1 MENYERNENL
11 KEYIEKHIDRMLVAE
26 EYKPLLVDILL
37 RRACEFGFTSTEV
50 KQDLDSIIN
59 NLDSIEVDEIHN
71 RGNSVGVYYSKEKR
85 IVLKKEFV
93 ERCIKDKDYESLYQV
108 LTHEVYHSLSKDEN
122 GMDRL
127 GLYNSLTGYYN
138 NTLLEAI
145 VEKSADRT
153 VFNRQKNEQTAPY
166 YHQNE
171 IGYSNITFITDA
183 IAAAY
188 GMSEKS
194 FLREAILERVKFS
207 ETLDKISREKD
218 GAGLIFL
225 DGIEVNFALLH
236 KNFYGGD
243 GNNKTNSP
251 NKEDVISSMQSIYQ
265 LCEWKMQERI
275 DNIKFES
282 IDQVEGMLESLKYN
296 HNKLFIVM
304 SDAMKNF
311 ETKLGKGTY
320 ESFMQNAK
328 SISYPSKVMISCISQ
343 ILENKS
349 KIKSEEET
357 LRLINLAKSG
367 KLEPEDVKEI
377 VFLGIKLK
385 KPKNKLFKI
394 SNKFLDKIKEQEFSN
409 VRWHNKKISKI
420 VSQTF
425 KYKRPLKDKAKDY
438 INNIKS
444 KVKKVF
450 GKKQK
455 LLGSGDTNI
464 QNEQINQ
471 NEQQNAGS
479 NFAELTPDELTKFN
493 ANATKIIKKIK
504 SDSRTEKNREKNAIK
519 DDVDFENF
527 SK

>member
-1 MENYERNENL
+1 MDYNQVEN
-11 KEYIEKHIDRMLVAE
+11 
-26 EYKPLLVDILL
+26 
-37 RRACEFGFTSTEV
+37 
-50 KQDLDSIIN
+50 
-59 NLDSIEVDEIHN
+59 
-71 RGNSVGVYYSKEKR
+71 
-85 IVLKKEFV
+85 
-93 ERCIKDKDYESLYQV
+93 
-108 LTHEVYHSLSKDEN
+108 
-122 GMDRL
+122 
-127 GLYNSLTGYYN
+127 
-138 NTLLEAI
+138 
-145 VEKSADRT
+145 
-153 VFNRQKNEQTAPY
+153 
-166 YHQNE
+166 
-171 IGYSNITFITDA
+171 
-183 IAAAY
+183 
-188 GMSEKS
+188 
-194 FLREAILERVKFS
+194 
-207 ETLDKISREKD
+207 
-218 GAGLIFL
+218 
-225 DGIEVNFALLH
+225 
-236 KNFYGGD
+236 
-243 GNNKTNSP
+243 
-251 NKEDVISSMQSIYQ
+251 
-265 LCEWKMQERI
+265 KMQERI

-343 ILENKS
+343 ILENTS